1 MSRLKRNLG
10 YQTVYQILAV
20 GIPLITSP
28 YLSRVLGAEGLGIY
42 SYTYSIVYYFM
53 LFAVLGLSKYGMRQI
68 VQSKT
73 REEVSR
79 NFCGLFVCQLIS
91 AGLSLAAYVIYVT
104 AFSAKYQL
112 FFLIELLYLLSE
124 CVNIN
129 WLYFGLEEFKLT
141 VTRSIFVK
149 LLTTASLFVFVRRKE
164 DLAVYVFILAF
175 GQLLS
180 NLLLWIRL
188 KKYVDFVPVGAADI
202 LRHIKPNLM
211 LFIPVIASSVYH
223 MMDKTMLGYF
233 STETQSGY
241 YYNADKLLNIP
252 FTAVIG
258 CCNVIMAQ
266 ISVLVRDEKAEEY
279 RALQGKSLKVGML
292 VSSALC
298 FGIAAVSDLFCPM
311 FFGGAFQPTVVLAKW
326 FAIVI
331 LIKTVSTIT
340 CSACL
345 IPLKKDGI
353 YIFSVILGAAVNF
366 IANYYMIKVLDMG
379 ALGATIG
386 TLIAEAVVM
395 VTQSCVFAFSA
406 RQNRYH
412 IRQVFASQIFLLPG
426 AMMFA
431 AVQWVHRMLAFRA
444 AVNLLIEIA
453 LGAVIY
459 IGLTLLCL
467 LAVKDQDILPMC
479 RQAVRR
485 LTGRRQ

>member
-1 MSRLKRNLG
+1 MGKLKKNLG

-28 YLSRVLGAEGLGIY
+28 YLSRVLGADGLGIY

-53 LFAVLGLSKYGMRQI
+53 LFALLGLSKYGMRLI
-68 VQSKT
+68 AQSKT
-73 REEVSR
+73 RQEISL
-79 NFCGLFVCQLIS
+79 NFCSLFVCQLIS
-91 AGLSLAAYVIYVT
+91 AGLSLAAYLVYAT
-104 AFSAKYQL
+104 ALTAEYRVFI
-112 FFLIELLYLLSE
+112 LIELLYLLSE
-124 CVNIN
+124 CVNIS

-141 VTRSIFVK
+141 VTRSILVK
-149 LLTTASLFVFVRRKE
+149 LLTTVSLFVFVRRKE

-188 KKYVDFVPVGAADI
+188 KKYVDFVPIRAQDVV
-202 LRHIKPNLM
+202 RHIKPNLI

-233 STETQSGY
+233 STETESGY

-258 CCNVIMAQ
+258 CCNVIMAK
-266 ISVLVRDEKAEEY
+266 ISVLVRDEQTEEY

-311 FFGGAFQPTVVLAKW
+311 FFGAAFQPTVLLAKW
-326 FAIVI
+326 FAVVI
-331 LIKTVSTIT
+331 LVKTVSTIT

-345 IPLKKDGI
+345 IPLHRDGI
-353 YIFSVILGAAVNF
+353 YIFAVILGAAVNF
-366 IANYYMIKVLDMG
+366 VANYYMIKVLDMG

-395 VTQSCVFAFSA
+395 ITQSCAFAFAS

-412 IRQVFASQIFLLPG
+412 LRQVVAGQIFLLPG
-426 AMMFA
+426 AVMFG
-431 AVQWVHRMLAFRA
+431 AVQLVHRVLPFRA
-444 AVNLLIEIA
+444 AVNLLIEMS
-453 LGAVIY
+453 LGAVLY
-459 IGLTLLCL
+459 VGLTLLCL
-467 LAVKDQDILPMC
+467 VAVRDKDILPMC
-479 RQAVRR
+479 KAALCR
-485 LTGRRQ
+485 LTGRKQ